1 MPSFEVEVKIPLE
14 SSESLHASLLDSG
27 GRKLH
32 TETQIDAYYEHPC
45 RKFQDT
51 DEAVRVRSR
60 QPHPDFHGL
69 TPNRDHPQYEMTYK
83 GPKVDSLSKTRIEFS
98 VGVDNAVSMESILE
112 HLSFK
117 KVAELVKTR
126 SIYDVSG
133 ITVSIDDVVDVGLFL
148 ELERVVYDEAEI
160 EPARECIFEVVR
172 KLGLDPSKAV
182 RTSYLELYQQWTSA

>member
-14 SSESLHASLLDSG
+14 SSESLHASLLDIG
-27 GRKLH
+27 GRKLN
-32 TETQIDAYYEHPC
+32 TETQIDAYYDHPS

-51 DEAVRVRSR
+51 DEAVRVRRR
-60 QPHPDFHGL
+60 QPHPDFPGL
-69 TPNRDHPQYEMTYK
+69 TPSHDDPQYEMTYK
-83 GPKVDSLSKTRIEFS
+83 GPRVDPLSKTRVELS
-98 VGVDNAVSMESILE
+98 VGVDDTASMESILE

-126 SIYDVSG
+126 SFYDVSG

-160 EPARECIFEVVR
+160 EPAREYIFEVVR